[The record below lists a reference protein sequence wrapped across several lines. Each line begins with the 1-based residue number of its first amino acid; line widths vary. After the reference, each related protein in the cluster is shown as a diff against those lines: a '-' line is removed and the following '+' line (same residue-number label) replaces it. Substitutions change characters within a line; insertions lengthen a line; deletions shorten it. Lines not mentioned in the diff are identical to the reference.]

1 MGYEYMDMGYEDLS
15 IHASVGMTIS
25 VAVSRDRHN
34 TEWDSS
40 RLEISIESLTPPV
53 KVLTIPFFGH
63 QTSSV
68 IVTMMM
74 TMTDMIF
81 VKYFTQANFL
91 TMLLMMMMVL
101 VLSVS
106 VCEGNPIMMI
116 P

>member
-1 MGYEYMDMGYEDLS
+1 MDMGYGICIWIWDMHMDMGYEDLS

-53 KVLTIPFFGH
+53 KVPMIPFFGH

-68 IVTMMM
+68 
-74 TMTDMIF
+74 
-81 VKYFTQANFL
+81 
-91 TMLLMMMMVL
+91 
-101 VLSVS
+101 
-106 VCEGNPIMMI
+106 MMI
-116 P
+116 R